1 MAKINKYWGFV
12 AVGALTAAAAGAIA
26 AAFLKNRTDLED
38 FDFDDED
45 FDQDESEEKPAK
57 ESKEAFQSWEPSPND
72 ETEDDITDAS
82 QEDAADDE
90 AVTVA
95 NSQPEAKNETD
106 KTADASQEEAADET
120 TTEIPVE

>member
-72 ETEDDITDAS
+72 ETENDVTAAS
-82 QEDAADDE
+82 QEDTA
-90 AVTVA
+90 TP
-95 NSQPEAKNETD
+95 NRKQRMKLIRLLMLHRKMQLMKLQPKFLWN
-106 KTADASQEEAADET
+106 K
-120 TTEIPVE
+120 

>member
-38 FDFDDED
+38 FDFDDDD

-57 ESKEAFQSWEPSPND
+57 ESKEAFQSWEPSPSA
-72 ETEDDITDAS
+72 ETEDDITAAS
-82 QEDAADDE
+82 QEDAADE
-90 AVTVA
+90 AVTAA

-106 KTADASQEEAADET
+106 KTADASQEEAVDET

>member
-57 ESKEAFQSWEPSPND
+57 ESKND
-72 ETEDDITDAS
+72 VTAAS
-82 QEDAADDE
+82 QEDTADETTTAD
-90 AVTVA
+90 

-106 KTADASQEEAADET
+106 KTTDAPQEDAADET

>member
-1 MAKINKYWGFV
+1 MLLLQLFW
-12 AVGALTAAAAGAIA
+12 
-26 AAFLKNRTDLED
+26 KNRTDLED

-72 ETEDDITDAS
+72 ETENDVTAAS
-82 QEDAADDE
+82 QEDTADETTTAD
-90 AVTVA
+90 

-106 KTADASQEEAADET
+106 KTTDAPQEDAADET

>member
-12 AVGALTAAAAGAIA
+12 AVGVLTAAAAGAIA

-72 ETEDDITDAS
+72 ETENDVTAAS
-82 QEDAADDE
+82 QEDTADETTTAD
-90 AVTVA
+90 
-95 NSQPEAKNETD
+95 NPQPEAKNETD
-106 KTADASQEEAADET
+106 KTTDAPQEDATDET